1 MKKYLPL
8 LFYFLCSIVFAQQEE
23 RPKIGLA
30 LSGGGAKGLAHIGLL
45 QAMDSVGLDVEYVAG
60 TSMGAIVGGLYA
72 VGYIGKEMEKIAFQM
87 NWKRFLSN
95 TNYYDILLFPKK
107 NIAYK

>member
-8 LFYFLCSIVFAQQEE
+8 LFYWLCSIVFAQQEE

-30 LSGGGAKGLAHIGLL
+30 LRGGGAKGLAHIGLL

-60 TSMGAIVGGLYA
+60 SSMGASVGGLYA
-72 VGYIGKEMEKIAFQM
+72 VGYSGKEIEKIASQM
-87 NWKRFLSN
+87 NWDRILSN
-95 TNYYDILLFPKK
+95 KSRSEER
-107 NIAYK
+107 